1 MPFLLL
7 KEDQEVA
14 VKEVASLL
22 AHSDRLHTEGK
33 EVVNWIITGEV
44 FFQKGEVVLTKDYDI
59 NSLGGNIV
67 VASTHLDKVYE
78 VI

>member
-33 EVVNWIITGEV
+33 EVVN
-44 FFQKGEVVLTKDYDI
+44 
-59 NSLGGNIV
+59 
-67 VASTHLDKVYE
+67 
-78 VI
+78 